1 MHVGMMRQ
9 CRPPGV
15 QDQGGADLGAEVF
28 RIGGEGHQG
37 FRCDVEQQSVDHGLV
52 GIGDGADGLGQREDD
67 VVVLDGQQIGVS
79 GLEPALGCTRLALRA
94 MSIAA
99 GVVADL
105 LMATG
110 IATQHVS
117 VQRRGTALLDSR
129 HALELTEA
137 QVA

>member
-1 MHVGMMRQ
+1 M
-9 CRPPGV
+9 GV
-15 QDQGGADLGAEVF
+15 
-28 RIGGEGHQG
+28 
-37 FRCDVEQQSVDHGLV
+37 
-52 GIGDGADGLGQREDD
+52 GQREDD

-110 IATQHVS
+110 SATQRVS
-117 VQRRGTALLDSR
+117 AQRRGTALLDGR
-129 HALELTEA
+129 HDLELTEA